1 MKGWIQLHTLNKSE
15 NQINLEDLGIE
26 IKKEDAIWVKND
38 IQVCNIGSIYHDL
51 DGETVI
57 SLHGDNVIVKESR
70 EKIFELIK
78 KALD

>member
-15 NQINLEDLGIE
+15 QQIEFEKLEIE
-26 IKKEDAIWVKND
+26 IKKEDAIWVLND
-38 IQVCNIGSIYHDL
+38 IQICNIGSIYHDL

-57 SLHGDNVIVKESR
+57 SLHGESVIVKESR